1 MGGVIEKQCGIH
13 LNVMYT
19 IWQWRQIMKR
29 VVLIVFSALAI
40 GLVFIGC
47 PEPGP
52 HTYERIVI
60 DTYSPNDSLTAD
72 PDDTV
77 DPWTD
82 DDTTDAIAWADDGNP
97 DFASMARIDY
107 TGGLTSGTYYI
118 RVRGKTSSESSYY
131 AIRVLSLNIGDSPPG
146 YIFPGFDAMPDSY
159 EDDDDPGSN
168 WIPLKYITI
177 QLGNAN
183 NLSRSIDYD
192 SSVPDVDWFQLDLP

>member
-1 MGGVIEKQCGIH
+1 
-13 LNVMYT
+13 MYT

-29 VVLIVFSALAI
+29 MVLIVFSALAI

-47 PEPGP
+47 PDPGP

-60 DTYSPNDSLTAD
+60 DTYSPNGSLTADTYIDLFDSNGD

-118 RVRGKTSSESSYY
+118 RVRGKTSSENNYY
-131 AIRVLSLNIGDSPPG
+131 AIRVLSLKIGEDLPD
-146 YIFPGFDAMPDSY
+146 YIFPGFDTKPDQY

-192 SSVPDVDWFQLDLP
+192 SNVPDVDWFKLVLP